1 MGDKTFGK
9 AREVAAAEGEESC
22 GARVFSKLPTM
33 SSKSPL
39 PQPLPV
45 LGVHKATQIPSATP
59 TTWGHQIPLAQ
70 LLSSNR

>member
-1 MGDKTFGK
+1 MGDKTSGK

-22 GARVFSKLPTM
+22 GARVFSELLTM
-33 SSKSPL
+33 SSKSP

-45 LGVHKATQIPSATP
+45 LGVHKATQLPSATP
-59 TTWGHQIPLAQ
+59 ATWGHRIPLAQ